1 MNFKNLSIKRI
12 NNDIKEI
19 YKNPIEGIGIISLE
33 NDIKKYIVNI
43 KLLSG
48 PYKDYCLQ
56 LLLTFP
62 DNYPI
67 NPPKILIY
75 PSQLFDN
82 LYHRHVF
89 NDTIKD
95 ENGAC
100 FKKICFDLLDND
112 FLSTKTENSGWNPSY
127 TISTLLIQVQIFL
140 SNPDLSENSM
150 PKPYQIKELMES
162 MNNYKRNFIIKE
174 NNKESIKVH
183 TWKDPYPKIYL
194 KLKEKLNNDNDKI
207 SNDKNLLIIKEN
219 LTCFILKSNFI
230 DDKTIILGYPIVK
243 KENSGIIYPIP
254 EIISYEGYLTQ
265 IINETSDYDKKPLKS
280 ANNKYYNNWLPI
292 YINKLN
298 FEKNKQTILNSFSVI
313 KYGFSGEEKFDFKKE
328 YIYEIMLKL
337 FNQMITNIKD
347 KKFSASY
354 LRAFFQYILL
364 YKKLSETYPIDINNI
379 NMINVI
385 KNNDIISNI
394 NDLIIYAL
402 FEKINLLEKHLYDL
416 NEKLKNELAFKL
428 FLEKKDCILKA
439 PNEFYEYLNKN
450 NLFNGILEVM
460 RFERNL
466 FLFNGKYINKKIKN
480 IIINSFKEFILNSD
494 IDTKEN
500 IEKFILKNLKF
511 YNYINLDKFFL
522 INFDNETEKKMKKI
536 FSKLGLIIYLNKII
550 NENIFINQL
559 ENNFGVYLEIDEIIE
574 KINEIINNN
583 DIYYSKEIDNIY
595 SNIKIILKEL
605 FILDKNIKKIINE
618 NKDNKDN
625 KICLD
630 NNRNIFNDNYS
641 IRYID
646 ISTINIGISKN
657 EKISDIFDK
666 IEKMDLNN
674 LKMLYLYCSERL
686 YKKAYPKRNNLS
698 LIESIF
704 IINSLN
710 SKKKRSEW
718 INYIYERQI
727 YENEHK
733 VKLNKKN
740 SSIIEPKK
748 VISLFNFAKSLNESL
763 TSKNGGIT
771 FYNFDLLDI
780 YYCNLFTKILSI
792 IIQFFEIVSGERV
805 NFKDIFGIDLP
816 VLYQIIFISYIKEE
830 SLIQK
835 LREVYYAGD
844 ITLLT
849 FIEFIWIE
857 AQDYDLFN
865 GFLSSLETN
874 ISYDLRMKEHIKT
887 LKDANKPREKGK
899 IKKMKRINNDLN
911 KKNYFLFRGKKLK
924 CKNYIN
930 YQKNKKK
937 KGH

>member
-428 FLEKKDCILKA
+428 FLEKEDCILKA